1 MFKDAL
7 QEWTPA
13 EIAGALGCPLRT
25 AYKWRDGERTPP
37 VWLQPHLIAIIAHGN
52 RKKSNKTQNP
62 MTPARKSKGEG
73 GQ

>member
-37 VWLQPHLIAIIAHGN
+37 VWLQPHLLAVIVRGTKRH
-52 RKKSNKTQNP
+52 NKTSLA
-62 MTPARKSKGEG
+62 TDTSREAGSRKRKS
-73 GQ
+73 